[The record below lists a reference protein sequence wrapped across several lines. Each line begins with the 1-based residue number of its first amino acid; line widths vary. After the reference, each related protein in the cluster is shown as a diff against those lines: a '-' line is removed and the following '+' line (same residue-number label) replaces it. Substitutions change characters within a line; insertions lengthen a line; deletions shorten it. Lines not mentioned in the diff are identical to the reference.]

1 MFFSPI
7 CKQKT
12 CTVLNDAF
20 LLNILSRAFPH
31 PTRDRRSYP
40 SGFPALGSSA
50 WHFGQSPE
58 PVFLPTSPG
67 SASWPLTIYRQV
79 A

>member
-20 LLNILSRAFPH
+20 LLNILSRAFP
-31 PTRDRRSYP
+31 PQCVIAKVILQ
-40 SGFPALGSSA
+40 GFLHWAAVPGASDKV
-50 WHFGQSPE
+50 QS
-58 PVFLPTSPG
+58 LCSC
-67 SASWPLTIYRQV
+67 L
-79 A
+79 